1 MVNYKNLLACYLS
14 GQMSEAQMV
23 AHERADP
30 AFAEYARE
38 QLGSEH

>member
-1 MVNYKNLLACYLS
+1 MYEELLACYLS

-23 AHERADP
+23 AHERDDP

-38 QLGSEH
+38 SHRV